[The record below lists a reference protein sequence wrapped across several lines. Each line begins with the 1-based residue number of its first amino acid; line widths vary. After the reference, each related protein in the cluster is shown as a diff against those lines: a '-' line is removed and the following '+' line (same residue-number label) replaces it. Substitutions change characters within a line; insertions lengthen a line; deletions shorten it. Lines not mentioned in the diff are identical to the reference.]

1 MLLKVLIK
9 DSTDE
14 EGYEGVDSEE
24 SNTMLWES
32 CWLPILHTLAEGAA
46 DTRLLV
52 RESVVDALVKAV
64 SDRHSFAVPT
74 GVLVQVL
81 TTIYIPLV
89 TFLNECVKKEAESS
103 GTSSSTS
110 AASAAGGNVVAP
122 VAVNTTPP
130 VGSVSSAV
138 AAGAALREASHHVL
152 QENWVKIEVQDDAA
166 SLDSNNSVVARS
178 NGLLNAGSIFEKSL
192 SGLCSTFLRNIDKL
206 RNFPAFD
213 KLWLNLLDLFGTIL
227 KKNLPAAPAGGDDA
241 TAVTTAAAAAKAE
254 EGPQKVDFASVK
266 LLDVLTVLLQEGI
279 FVHRESL
286 WKITLEMIQQF
297 RCSALGDLSLGGPM
311 GGVTSNAGSAVSK

>member
-1 MLLKVLIK
+1 
-9 DSTDE
+9 
-14 EGYEGVDSEE
+14 
-24 SNTMLWES
+24 MLWES

-89 TFLNECVKKEAESS
+89 TFLNECVKKEAESPLAVS
-103 GTSSSTS
+103 G
-110 AASAAGGNVVAP
+110 VVAP
-122 VAVNTTPP
+122 VAVNTPPP
-130 VGSVSSAV
+130 VGSVPSAV
-138 AAGAALREASHHVL
+138 AASAAIREASHHVL
-152 QENWVKIEVQDDAA
+152 QENWVKIEVQDDTA
-166 SLDSNNSVVARS
+166 SADSANSLVARS
-178 NGLLNAGSIFEKSL
+178 NGLLNAASIFEKSL

-227 KKNLPAAPAGGDDA
+227 RKQPAATPAGA
-241 TAVTTAAAAAKAE
+241 TTAAAGEEAASKVE
-254 EGPQKVDFASVK
+254 EAPQTQKVDFASVK

-297 RCSALGDLSLGGPM
+297 RCSNMGDLALGGPM
-311 GGVTSNAGSAVSK
+311 GGVTATSARSPQHPK